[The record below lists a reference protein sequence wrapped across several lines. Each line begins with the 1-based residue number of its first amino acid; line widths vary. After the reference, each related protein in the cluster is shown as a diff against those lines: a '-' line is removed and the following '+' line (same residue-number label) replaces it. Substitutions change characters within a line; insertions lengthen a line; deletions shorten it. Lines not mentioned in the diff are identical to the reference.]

1 MLVFYLTFTWWAW
14 LILGGILMATELL
27 LPTGFFLFFFG
38 VGAALTGCL
47 EALGLLR
54 SFPSQGLAF
63 IVISFA
69 SIVLLRKP
77 LLAKFHFRNKPHFSV
92 DSLVGQT
99 AVALEAIAPQ
109 STGKV
114 ELRGAAW
121 SARNTGSEPIPV
133 NAHCRVEHVEGLTLY
148 VKL

>member
-1 MLVFYLTFTWWAW
+1 MIGFAVSLFWWTW
-14 LILGGILMATELL
+14 LILGGLLMAAELL
-27 LPTGFFLFFFG
+27 VPTGFFLFFFG

-47 EALGLLR
+47 EAVGLLPT
-54 SFPSQGLAF
+54 FPSQGLAF

-69 SIVLLRKP
+69 SIILLRKP
-77 LLAKFHFRNKPHFSV
+77 LLAKFHFRNKPHSSV
-92 DSLVGQT
+92 DSLIGQT
-99 AVALEAIAPQ
+99 AIALEGMAPQ

-121 SARNTGSEPIPV
+121 SARNIGSEPIAPNV
-133 NAHCRVEHVEGLTLY
+133 HCRVEKVEGLTLH

>member
-1 MLVFYLTFTWWAW
+1 MIAFAVEIFWWAW
-14 LILGGILMATELL
+14 LLLGGILMAGELL

-47 EALGLLR
+47 EAVGLLP
-54 SFPSQGLAF
+54 SFTSQGLAF

-77 LLAKFHFRNKPHFSV
+77 LLAKFHFRNKPHVSV
-92 DSLVGQT
+92 DSLIGQT
-99 AVALEAIAPQ
+99 ATALEAIAPE

-121 SARNTGSEPIPV
+121 SARNIGSEPIPV
-133 NAHCRVEHVEGLTLY
+133 NARCRVERVEGLTLY

>member
-1 MLVFYLTFTWWAW
+1 MVEFAVSLVWWAW
-14 LILGGILMATELL
+14 LILGGVLMAAELL
-27 LPTGFFLFFFG
+27 VPTGFFLFFFG

-92 DSLVGQT
+92 DSLIGQT
-99 AVALEAIAPQ
+99 AIALEAIAPE
-109 STGKV
+109 SIGKV

-121 SARNTGSEPIPV
+121 SARNTGSEPIAA
-133 NAHCRVEHVEGLTLY
+133 NARCRVEQVEGLTLY
-148 VKL
+148 VKP